1 MTFATLLPLIMLVGV
16 PVIIILYLMKPKGT
30 RKVVPSLLL
39 WKNAERNDQSMTF
52 SKRLINNILMILEIL
67 TLILLMLAAMSPA
80 IKRGVSGSVKST
92 ILVIDTSGSM
102 QFQDENGRTRLEEA
116 ILDAKDFVETS
127 SGDVSIITCDSSIQ
141 VLVNG
146 SKDKQKLKRIL
157 SGIKATDTAGDIS
170 KASGIIESLEKED
183 VIVFTDGNGAA
194 GLEEMASGMS
204 MDIKVYGEVVQNVGL
219 TQMSMK
225 KNDSGHYDVAI
236 GYQNKGEEVR
246 NFDISLYDAENNLI
260 DVRSVEAAGNQFGTV
275 LMMDRDVSG
284 NFVKAEISGLSQ
296 DGLLRDNIAFAIKT
310 DSTEKVMYLVGVGNT
325 YFEKAYTAITS
336 DTVIKVSSDS
346 DITEK
351 NAVAIYDRADL
362 INKDMPRL
370 VQAYKPEGAEIIS
383 GAMVTVRTGNLIA
396 DMTDYTFGA
405 SNLSVLDCPEWAEP
419 LMVVNGGTDQ
429 EKVVAYYGEENGV
442 RQVVLGF
449 DIRDSEYPLLA
460 EFPIFVA
467 DSITYLT
474 DESLVQSKYIQAGEM
489 VDLSPSVSSA
499 MKLES
504 IDKGEFG
511 GKSKV
516 EKGGIADTSYSGLC
530 KLTDTDANNSVK
542 EEYFVVRY
550 PSMEADGTVETES
563 MSYITDAEY
572 GVRFGSIKR
581 VCLIIAL
588 LILVLD
594 WVIYIRRRVRI
605 RRPELIWRIV
615 LTLFIV
621 LATIGIHLPGRK
633 NKVTTIFVVDMSDSN
648 LGNLE
653 AEDDYLRNTI
663 SKMPHSDTFGI
674 VTFGR
679 NATTEQFVSDEP
691 EYLGIA
697 TNPDGSAT
705 DIEGAVEYAISLI
718 PDSRLG
724 RVVILTDGKETVGD
738 VAQTADKLKEN
749 DVEICTMIYETE
761 LSEDVYLQNVDMPGK
776 MAAGDAYNIKATVYS
791 TFETDAKL
799 KLYNGSEVI
808 DSMDVHLTKG
818 ENTFVMKEVA
828 GDEAIEERHV
838 TVEAVGDTVVENNSM
853 VAAALVEAPQKI
865 LVVSGLSEDSS
876 GLEHMIE
883 SLNKD
888 MTVVSALNAPD
899 TISGL
904 LKYKTI
910 ILDDCYIKDL
920 PEGFISSIQS
930 YVRDYGGGLICTGG
944 KESYAPGGYK
954 DSVLEEILPVD
965 MTPKGI
971 EEAPS
976 LAMVMVIDCSG
987 SMDSAGYDPNTGQS
1001 VGRSKIDV
1009 AVDAAIEAVN
1019 TLNRNDYVGVLTFS
1033 DNFQWR
1039 QKIVQADDKDA
1050 IIQQIEEI
1058 GIMGG
1063 TVIKPAVE
1071 EAAKAV
1077 NDTDAGVKHILL
1089 LTDGE
1094 GETKNFDDVTK
1105 YINDNGITMST
1116 IAVGSDSDTKLLEQ
1130 LAEDCGGRY
1139 YYSDSSSEVPKIF
1152 AEEVYLSGTTY
1163 FKNGDFSLSV
1173 SNSELVSGLYSEG
1186 IPNITGYIA
1195 TTTKNGAREV
1205 ISTSEDDPLLSAWQ
1219 YGLGHSIAW
1228 MTNAS
1233 GEWNGALVGQDDYLE
1248 MWNKML
1254 SYACM
1259 QSDIGQDSVSVTK
1272 RRGKVEISYV
1282 ASDYSEGTEV
1292 IGVYTSPSGE
1302 SEELVLEPGDPGCYS
1317 AVFSPT
1323 EMGVYTINIRRD
1335 EGEDTVASTTAI
1347 ETVQFSEEYRR
1358 DISNANFKAFV
1369 EANGRILDE
1378 NSKVF
1383 TKLKVS
1389 NKNRKDITGILIV
1402 LSVIM
1407 LLCDIVIRRFDLSR
1421 ILLSRMAAGG
1431 VKEAGAGKKVKSNK
1445 KTEKSKAQPAGGV
1458 VVTAGAPEENVSD
1471 AYGNAAAGMNM
1482 AGGQNSGNQ
1491 NMQNIPGTQ
1500 NNIQDVQMDKKQ
1512 RKKAEKEARKA
1523 AKKQAENQV
1532 PAGLDTTTLLQK
1544 KKDRNL

>member
-127 SGDVSIITCDSSIQ
+127 SGEISIVTCDSNIQ

-204 MDIKVYGEVVQNVGL
+204 IDINVYGGVVQNVGL

-236 GYQNKGEEVR
+236 GYQNKGEETR
-246 NFDISLYDAENNLI
+246 NFDISLYDADDQLI
-260 DVRSVEAAGNQFGTV
+260 DVRSVEVAGNQFGTV

-284 NFVKAEISGLSQ
+284 SFVKAEISGVSD
-296 DGLLRDNIAFAIKT
+296 DGLLRDNTAFAVKV
-310 DSTEKVMYLVGVGNT
+310 DSTEKPMYLVGVGNT
-325 YFEKAYTAITS
+325 YFEKAYTAITAE
-336 DTVIKVSSDS
+336 TVIKVSSDS
-346 DITEK
+346 DITDM

-362 INKDMPRL
+362 INKNMPRL
-370 VQAYKPEGAEIIS
+370 VQAYKPEGAETIS

-405 SNLSVLDCPEWAEP
+405 SNLTVLDCPEWAEP
-419 LMVVNGGTDQ
+419 LMVVDNGTGE

-499 MKLES
+499 MSLES
-504 IDKGEFG
+504 VDKGAFSS
-511 GKSKV
+511 KSKTENGV
-516 EKGGIADTSYSGLC
+516 VADTAYAGLC
-530 KLTDTDANNSVK
+530 KLTDTDANNNKK

-550 PSMEADGTVETES
+550 PSSEADGTVETES

-588 LILVLD
+588 LILILD
-594 WVIYIRRRVRI
+594 WIIYIRRRVRV

-615 LTLFIV
+615 LTLVIV
-621 LATIGIHLPGRK
+621 LAVIGIHLPGRK

-648 LGNLE
+648 IASLAQE
-653 AEDDYLRNTI
+653 EDYLRNTI

-679 NATTEQFVSDEP
+679 NATTEQFVSDEA

-749 DVEICTMIYETE
+749 DVEICAMLYETE
-761 LSEDVYLQNVDMPGK
+761 LSQDVYMQNVDMPDK

-791 TFETDAKL
+791 TYECDAQL

-818 ENTFVMKEVA
+818 ENTFIMKEVA
-828 GDEAIEERHV
+828 GDDAIEERHV
-838 TVEAVGDTVVENNSM
+838 TVEAAGDTVVENNSM

-865 LVVSGLSEDSS
+865 LVISGLAEDST
-876 GLEHMIE
+876 GLEHMIQ

-888 MTVVSALNAPD
+888 MTVVSAINAPD

-910 ILDDCYIKDL
+910 ILDACYLTDL
-920 PEGFISSIQS
+920 P
-930 YVRDYGGGLICTGG
+930 DYGGGLICTGG

-965 MTPKGI
+965 MTPKGV

-987 SMDSAGYDPNTGQS
+987 SMESAGYNPNTGQS

-1009 AVDAAIEAVN
+1009 AIDAAIEAVN

-1033 DNFQWR
+1033 DQFEWR
-1039 QKIVQADDKDA
+1039 QKIVLADDKDA
-1050 IIQQIEEI
+1050 IIERIEDI

-1063 TVIKPAVE
+1063 TVIKPAVD
-1071 EAAKAV
+1071 EAAKSL
-1077 NDTDAGVKHILL
+1077 NDIDAGVKHILL

-1094 GETKNFDDVTK
+1094 GETKDFDDVTK
-1105 YINDNGITMST
+1105 YINDHGITMST

-1163 FKNGDFSLSV
+1163 FKNGDFALST
-1173 SNSELVSGLYSEG
+1173 SNSELVSGLYSDG
-1186 IPNITGYIA
+1186 IPNISGYIA

-1205 ISTSEDDPLLSAWQ
+1205 ITTSEDDPLLSAWQ

-1233 GEWNGALVGQDDYLE
+1233 GEWNGALAGHDDYLE

-1282 ASDYSEGTEV
+1282 ASDYSEDTEV

-1302 SEELVLEPGDPGCYS
+1302 TEELVLEPGDPGCYS
-1317 AVFSPT
+1317 AVFQPT

-1389 NKNRKDITGILIV
+1389 NKNRRDITGILIV

>member
-1 MTFATLLPLIMLVGV
+1 MTFASLLPLIMLVGV

-39 WKNAERNDQSMTF
+39 WKNAERNDQSVTF
-52 SKRLINNILMILEIL
+52 STRLINNILMILEIL
-67 TLILLMLAAMSPA
+67 ALLCLMLAAMSPA
-80 IKRGVSGSVKST
+80 IKRGVSGSTKST

-102 QFQDENGRTRLEEA
+102 QFQDENGKTRLEEA

-127 SGDVSIITCDSSIQ
+127 SGEVSIITCDSSIQ

-157 SGIKATDTAGDIS
+157 SDIRATDTAGDIS

-204 MDIKVYGEVVQNVGL
+204 MDIKVYGNVVQNVGL

-236 GYQNKGEEVR
+236 GYQNRGEESR
-246 NFDISLYDAENNLI
+246 TFDISLYDADENLL
-260 DVRSVEAAGNQFGTV
+260 DVRSVEVAGNQYGTV

-284 NFVKAEISGLSQ
+284 NYVRAEISGLTE
-296 DGLLRDNIAFAIKT
+296 DGLLRDNVAFAVKT
-310 DSTEKVMYLVGVGNT
+310 DAAEKAMYLVGVGNT
-325 YFEKAYTAITS
+325 YFEKAYIAVTAETIVKVTS
-336 DTVIKVSSDS
+336 DGDVS
-346 DITEK
+346 EK

-362 INKDMPRL
+362 VKKNLPRL
-370 VQAYKPEGAEIIS
+370 VQAYKPEGAETIS
-383 GAMVTVRTGNLIA
+383 GAMVTVKTGNFIA
-396 DMTDYTFGA
+396 DMSDYSFGA
-405 SNLSVLDCPEWAEP
+405 SNLSVLECPEWAEP
-419 LMVVNGGTDQ
+419 LMVVNDGSGE

-467 DSITYLT
+467 DSINYLT
-474 DESLVQSKYIQAGEM
+474 DESLVQSKYLQAGEM
-489 VDLSPSVSSA
+489 LDLSPSVSSA

-504 IDKGEFG
+504 VDKGAFS
-511 GKSKV
+511 GKAKPD
-516 EKGGIADTSYSGLC
+516 KNGAADTSISGLC
-530 KLTDTDANNSVK
+530 KLTDVDSNNATK

-550 PSMEADGTVETES
+550 PSVEADGTTVTES

-588 LILVLD
+588 LILILD

-605 RRPELIWRIV
+605 RRPELIWRAV
-615 LTLFIV
+615 LTLFVI
-621 LATIGIHLPGRK
+621 LAIIGIHLPGRK

-648 LGNLE
+648 IASL
-653 AEDDYLRNTI
+653 AEEENYLRNTI
-663 SKMPHSDTFGI
+663 SKMPHSDSYGV

-679 NATTEQFVSDEP
+679 SAMTEQFVSDEA

-738 VAQTADKLKEN
+738 VVQTADKLKEN
-749 DVEICTMIYETE
+749 DVEICAVLYETE
-761 LSEDVYLQNVDMPGK
+761 LSQDVYMQNVDMPDK
-776 MAAGDAYNIKATVYS
+776 MATGDAYNIKATVFS
-791 TFETDAKL
+791 TYECDAKL

-818 ENTFVMKEVA
+818 ENTFIMKEVA
-828 GDEAIEERHV
+828 GDDAIEERYL
-838 TVEAVGDTVVENNSM
+838 TVEAEGDTVVENNSM
-853 VAAALVEAPQKI
+853 VAASLVEAPQKI
-865 LVVSGLSEDSS
+865 LLVSGLAEDSS

-899 TISGL
+899 TIAGL

-910 ILDDCYIKDL
+910 ILDNCYINDL
-920 PEGFISSIQS
+920 PDGFKAALQS

-954 DSVLEEILPVD
+954 DTVLEEILPVD
-965 MTPKGI
+965 MMPKGI

-987 SMDSAGYDPNTGQS
+987 SMDTAGYDPNTGQS

-1019 TLNRNDYVGVLTFS
+1019 TLNRNDYVGVMTFS
-1033 DNFQWR
+1033 DKYEWR
-1039 QKIVQADDKDA
+1039 QKIVQAEDKDA
-1050 IIQQIEEI
+1050 IIERIEEI

-1063 TVIKPAVE
+1063 TVIKPAVAAAAE
-1071 EAAKAV
+1071 EISDV
-1077 NDTDAGVKHILL
+1077 DAGVKHILL

-1094 GETKNFDDVTK
+1094 GETKDFDDVIK

-1163 FKNGDFSLSV
+1163 FKNGDYALSLR
-1173 SNSELVSGLYSEG
+1173 NNELVSGLYADG

-1195 TTTKNGAREV
+1195 TSTKNGARE
-1205 ISTSEDDPLLSAWQ
+1205 IITTSEDDPLLSAWQ

-1233 GEWNGALVGQDDYLE
+1233 GEWNGALAAQDDYLE

-1254 SYACM
+1254 SYASL
-1259 QSDIGQDSVSVTK
+1259 QSDIGQDSVSLTK

-1282 ASDYSEGTEV
+1282 ASDYSEDTEV

-1302 SEELVLEPGDPGCYS
+1302 TEELVLEPGDPGCYS
-1317 AVFSPT
+1317 AVFQPT
-1323 EMGVYTINIRRD
+1323 EMGVYTVNIRRD
-1335 EGEDTVASTTAI
+1335 EGEETVASTTAI

-1389 NKNRKDITGILIV
+1389 NKNRRDITGILIV

-1407 LLCDIVIRRFDLSR
+1407 LLMDIVIRRFDLSR
-1421 ILLSRMAAGG
+1421 ILFSRMSGRTSAESVQNTGTI
-1431 VKEAGAGKKVKSNK
+1431 KKAKTDKKNK
-1445 KTEKSKAQPAGGV
+1445 KQNVS
-1458 VVTAGAPEENVSD
+1458 ENVPEG
-1471 AYGNAAAGMNM
+1471 AYENPPVGMNDM
-1482 AGGQNSGNQ
+1482 PGQQ
-1491 NMQNIPGTQ
+1491 AVELDIK
-1500 NNIQDVQMDKKQ
+1500 QM
-1512 RKKAEKEARKA
+1512 KKAEKKAKKA
-1523 AKKQAENQV
+1523 AKKQTVDQT